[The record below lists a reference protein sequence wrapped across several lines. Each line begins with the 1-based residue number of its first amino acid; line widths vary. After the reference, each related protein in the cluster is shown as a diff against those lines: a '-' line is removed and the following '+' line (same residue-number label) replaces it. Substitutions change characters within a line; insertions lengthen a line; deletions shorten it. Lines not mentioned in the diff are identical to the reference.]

1 MTIRIVFAKLAL
13 GNLRLLEDISDDT
26 HWTSNVTKNGQV
38 SAEKKKESNISISS
52 IQTISSYNTL

>member
-26 HWTSNVTKNGQV
+26 HWTSNVTKNGHV
-38 SAEKKKESNISISS
+38 SAEKKNPTFQSLLYR
-52 IQTISSYNTL
+52 Q

>member
-38 SAEKKKESNISISS
+38 SAEKKKNPTF
-52 IQTISSYNTL
+52 QYLLYKQ